1 MVTIVNK
8 VVRAGLVGEV
18 RLGKDLNKM
27 VKLTWWKITYSM
39 GVTCSKVLMR
49 KCKRGI
55 KRKAVDSCG
64 GSRVGHEVRSGQE
77 GQRGCWLMGMGMLS
91 DMRTCRTCKNVKV
104 YSE

>member
-8 VVRAGLVGEV
+8 LVRARLVGKV

-27 VKLTWWKITYSM
+27 VKLTWWKITSSM
-39 GVTCSKVLMR
+39 GIACSKFLMR
-49 KCKRGI
+49 KCGRGI

-64 GSRVGHEVRSGQE
+64 GSSVVHEVRSGQE
-77 GQRGCWLMGMGMLS
+77 GQRGCWLMGMGVIS
-91 DMRTCRTCKNVKV
+91 DMGTCRTCKNLKV